1 MAPRDPISQKIV
13 ARFGGIRPMARA
25 LSTATGRK
33 VAPTTVQGWLDRG
46 RVPATRQ
53 GDVLAAAA
61 AAGIAL
67 TPADFF
73 TMPGRGA
80 RPHEQPRTEGC
91 ELFTCAEMAQAD
103 QLTINAGTPGNRLM
117 EAAGAGV
124 ARLIMERFAPAPV
137 LVLCG
142 PGNNG
147 GDGFVIAR
155 CLQGAGWKVRAALLG
170 PVKKLQGDAAHN
182 AQKWLKNN
190 SKNGIKPID
199 IKLLNTS
206 EIVVDALFG
215 AGLARPLSGD
225 VRNLV
230 LALNARAMPVVAVDI
245 PSGIDGDSGRILSV
259 VDEEGDGTEEGGVAI
274 CAALTVT
281 FFRKKPGHLLYPGR
295 AHCGETYCV
304 DIGINDDVLTV
315 IKSATFENGPALWQ
329 DDFPW
334 PETAAHKYS
343 RGAAVICGGTEMTGA
358 ARLAARGAAR
368 IGAGL
373 VTIAAEPEAI
383 PVYQQGDP
391 GILTTQLT
399 ARDDLARYL
408 TDPRRRAVLVGPG
421 YGVGKRTREHARVA
435 LELAKKLCLDADGLT
450 SFADW
455 PPGLFEAI
463 AGATKAGGA
472 AVLTPHDG
480 EFARLFPD
488 LKQLGRLARARAAAA
503 RSGAVVVLKGPDTVI
518 AAPDGRAAIN
528 ANAPAWLATAG
539 SGDVLAGMI
548 TGLLAQGAPAFAAAA
563 IAVWIHGAAAKK
575 FGPGLIADDL
585 PGLIPPV
592 LSEIMVGRAVSR
604 SA

>member
-1 MAPRDPISQKIV
+1 
-13 ARFGGIRPMARA
+13 MARA

-53 GDVLAAAA
+53 SDVLAAAVA
-61 AAGIAL
+61 VGVTL

-73 TMPGRGA
+73 AIPETDAPSIEHPER
-80 RPHEQPRTEGC
+80 EGC
-91 ELFTCAEMAQAD
+91 ELLTCAEMGQAD
-103 QLTINAGTPGNRLM
+103 QLTIDAGTASERLM
-117 EAAGAGV
+117 EAAGAGS
-124 ARLIMERFAPAPV
+124 ARRIMERFASVPV

-155 CLQGAGWKVRAALLG
+155 CLQCAGWKVRLALLG
-170 PVKKLQGDAAHN
+170 SVKKLQGDAALN
-182 AQKWLKNN
+182 AQKWLRNN
-190 SKNGIKPID
+190 SKNTIEPID
-199 IKLLNTS
+199 INLLNTS
-206 EIVVDALFG
+206 QLVVDALFG
-215 AGLARPLSGD
+215 AGLVRPLSGA
-225 VRNLV
+225 VRELV
-230 LALNARAMPVVAVDI
+230 LALNERALPVAAVDM
-245 PSGIDGDSGRILSV
+245 PSGIDGDTGRILGADDDMGGGSE
-259 VDEEGDGTEEGGVAI
+259 DGGVAVR
-274 CAALTVT
+274 AALTVT

-295 AHCGETYCV
+295 ALCGETHCV
-304 DIGINDDVLTV
+304 DIGIGNDALTS
-315 IKSATFENGPALWQ
+315 IKPLTFENGPALWE

-373 VTIAAEPEAI
+373 VTIAARPEAI
-383 PVYQQGDP
+383 PIYQQGDA
-391 GILTTQLT
+391 GILTTPLT

-421 YGVGKRTREHARVA
+421 YGVGKHTREHARVA

-463 AGATKAGGA
+463 AEATKAGGA
-472 AVLTPHDG
+472 AVLTPHEG

-488 LKQLGRLARARAAAA
+488 LRQSGRLARARAAAA

-548 TGLLAQGAPAFAAAA
+548 TALLAQGVPAFAAAA
-563 IAVWIHGAAAKK
+563 MAVWIHGEAAKK
-575 FGPGLIADDL
+575 FGPGLIAEDL
-585 PGLIPPV
+585 PGMIPSV
-592 LSEIMVGRAVSR
+592 LGELMAERAVLR